1 MKSIF
6 SLIAL
11 LAIWSNIHSQTI
23 KENQVDEFT
32 KNKVI
37 RTSWE
42 FISKSKI
49 YAHVRASKIN
59 GDQTLDFRFML
70 PGGDHVFAIPTGDA
84 IMFKLENDSIIT
96 LKNTEHK
103 ISCSGC
109 GAVNIIG
116 SQAEGVEIFSI
127 LSQADIE
134 QLSKYK
140 IKKIRLY
147 TTDGYREAEIA
158 DKFQDIIKKELLI
171 II

>member
-1 MKSIF
+1 MN
-6 SLIAL
+6 A
-11 LAIWSNIHSQTI
+11 QTI

-42 FISKSKI
+42 FISKSKV

-59 GDQTLDFRFML
+59 DEQTLDFRIML
-70 PGGDHVFAIPTGDA
+70 PGGLGSGDHVFAIPQGDA
-84 IMFKLENDSIIT
+84 IMIKLENDSIRT

-109 GAVNIIG
+109 GAVNIVG
-116 SQAEGVEIFSI
+116 SQAEGIEIFS
-127 LSQADIE
+127 LLNKADFE

-147 TTDGYREAEIA
+147 TTDGYKETEIA
-158 DKFQDIIKKELLI
+158 EKFQDIVKKELALI
-171 II
+171 I